1 VESSLSTQ
9 LLSSFRKIFEKL
21 HAQGEIISMAP
32 ESPSLVSRRAPPRS
46 MRPGA
51 RLLLTSGVAAWQ
63 NPGEIEGF
71 VEGSTNAYV
80 PLVDTT
86 VVNHVSWVA
95 PQLYNDLIPFGEDPV
110 KYVTSLQ
117 AGHTIE
123 WDGKTIE
130 VKVPSNKIVLGHPA
144 TRGAAPARNPPD
156 WQSDPEALLK
166 LYKSSPELMATKG
179 VMTWSVGHDY
189 GNGWKWIKAVKQIWE
204 E

>member
-1 VESSLSTQ
+1 
-9 LLSSFRKIFEKL
+9 
-21 HAQGEIISMAP
+21 
-32 ESPSLVSRRAPPRS
+32 

-144 TRGAAPARNPPD
+144 TRGAAPAGAKGATPV
-156 WQSDPEALLK
+156 
-166 LYKSSPELMATKG
+166 ATKG
-179 VMTWSVGHDY
+179 ATPAGGGAPRSGGQRRGRV
-189 GNGWKWIKAVKQIWE
+189 
-204 E
+204 